1 MADASPPQSPRAER
15 RARPPSSGRDL
26 AHARECFL
34 SSDKVAPGAVRESI
48 LASWIRSRDF
58 HVSSDPFDLPYA
70 PSPERAATL
79 THSAK
84 QIINEVSAQFSNEPV
99 SLILTDAD
107 GVVLD
112 RRTGDSR
119 LEAHL
124 DGVSLA
130 PGFSYAEQFAG
141 TNGIGTALEGRGPAQ
156 VFGHEHYVDRLE
168 QLACAGAPIHHPTTG
183 KVLGLVDLTCWETDA
198 NHMMI
203 AAASSIARRIEEALL
218 EHTGRR
224 ELALLHD
231 YLAACQRNR
240 GPVLA
245 ISNDLVMLNDAAR
258 QMIDPRDQVTLL
270 GLTTEALS
278 AGKPSQFNCPL
289 PSGVTARVHCRPS
302 WNDDSMIGGVAQ
314 VQLVASAPRSEL
326 SGPPPTP
333 CPLPGMVGS
342 GALWTACCQ
351 EVERHF
357 RSREWLLLEGEP
369 GTGKLT
375 VARATHLAHTPGG
388 HLRVFDADDLIAA
401 LRDTSD
407 HPMPAPEAATRWM
420 DGVREELV
428 DGRGTLILRHVDR
441 LPDEVLDELSALLG
455 LLEAAGPPQQAERQW
470 VVATRTGSGL
480 AQGALERLISRF
492 PRSVVVPPLR
502 HHIDDIREL
511 VPFLIARL
519 TRGASLHCSP
529 EAMRILLRN
538 RWPGNVEQVYQVI
551 RKIVGHRRTGLIVP
565 GDLPAEAQATSRRV
579 LTPLESIE
587 CDAIVACLQGADG
600 NRAEAARNLGMSRA
614 TIYRKIRDY
623 GIVLPSSKG

>member
-1 MADASPPQSPRAER
+1 MPDASPPQGPPAELR
-15 RARPPSSGRDL
+15 SRPSSGREV
-26 AHARECFL
+26 ARARECFL
-34 SSDKVAPGAVRESI
+34 SSDKLASGVVREPI
-48 LASWIRSRDF
+48 LASWIRSREF
-58 HVSSDPFDLPYA
+58 HVSSDPFELPYA

-84 QIINEVSAQFSNEPV
+84 QIINEVGAQFGNEPV

-112 RRTGDSR
+112 RRTGDSGLR
-119 LEAHL
+119 AHL

-168 QLACAGAPIHHPTTG
+168 QLACAGAPIHHPTSG

-224 ELALLHD
+224 ELALLQD

-270 GLTTEALS
+270 GLATEALS

-289 PSGVTARVHCRPS
+289 PTGVTARVHCKPS
-302 WNDDSMIGGVAQ
+302 WTDDSVIGGVVQ
-314 VQLVASAPRSEL
+314 VQLVASAPKRGP
-326 SGPPPTP
+326 SGPPLTSSQF
-333 CPLPGMVGS
+333 PGMVGS

-388 HLRVFDADDLIAA
+388 HLRVFDADDLVTT
-401 LRDTSD
+401 LTDTSAD
-407 HPMPAPEAATRWM
+407 DAMPRLEAATRWL
-420 DGVREELV
+420 DGVREELAE
-428 DGRGTLILRHVDR
+428 GRGTLILRHVDR

-455 LLEAAGPPQQAERQW
+455 LLEAAPPPQQAQRQW
-470 VVATRTGSGL
+470 VVATRAGSGL
-480 AQGALERLISRF
+480 TQGALERLVGRF
-492 PRSVVVPPLR
+492 PRSVVLPPLR
-502 HHIDDIREL
+502 HHIDDLREL

-519 TRGASLHCSP
+519 TRGASLRCSP

-538 RWPGNVEQVYQVI
+538 RWPGNVEQLYQVI

-565 GDLPAEAQATSRRV
+565 ADLPAEAQATSRRV

-587 CDAIVACLQGADG
+587 CDAIVACLQGVDG
-600 NRAEAARNLGMSRA
+600 NRAEAARHLGMSRA

-623 GIVLPSSKG
+623 GIVVPSSKG